1 VAIAVAAVD
10 ETIEGRVLGREP
22 LAPLDGAL
30 MARKRMF
37 VDGSRAVRELGV
49 PQSPVRAALADAV
62 AWFRAERRGGGPSTS
77 AADPLRAAGSRRPT

>member
-1 VAIAVAAVD
+1 MRLPHAVAIAVAAVD
-10 ETIEGRVLGREP
+10 ETIEGRMLGREP

-37 VDGSRAVRELGV
+37 VDGSRAVRELGM

-62 AWFRAERRGGGPSTS
+62 EWFRGERR
-77 AADPLRAAGSRRPT
+77 AA